1 MLYFAYGSNLN
12 HSQMERRCSG
22 SEYIKNYILKDYKL
36 IFSHKTNNTIYGHA
50 NIVEN
55 KKSKVLGALWN
66 ITKKDEDE
74 LDVYEGVEY
83 NYYQK
88 EYFKIK
94 GQKVLVYIQNI
105 HYIKKPNSTYLHT
118 IIKGYKDCKLEI
130 FGLKKTISKYN
141 IDYKITW

>member
-12 HSQMERRCSG
+12 HSQMERRCGG
-22 SEYIKNYILKDYKL
+22 SKYIKNYILKDYKL

-83 NYYQK
+83 DYYQK